1 MSSAFAAHNVAPAKS
16 GFRAWLA
23 SDDGFHAKLLLSGA
37 AGVAVIIML
46 AGVFLLFHLRE
57 REIGRLRDVAFDVHR
72 TIEQVVED
80 VGSLDAVHREFLLSP
95 TPERFRR
102 FEEVK
107 TSTRASLAALTRMAT
122 ARPAFIADVTLIR
135 ENLLLWELRFAEPM
149 ILQRQAGVS
158 LEALPAN
165 QPGQGLLDAARDL
178 LGDLTRRETAAWEAA
193 EEHARTQRWWQAGGF
208 GALALIAIGLVIA
221 SSGYGFRAYR
231 RHFSKVENA
240 QAQLRLIVDHTLDG
254 LLMADASGN
263 ILLANPAAERLFG
276 APAADILGRHVSEL
290 IPQRAFAD
298 PLDQLGHA
306 MIEADARRLD
316 RPEESFPVEISLS
329 DLLIEGE
336 RRYVALVRDITE
348 RRRNEEALRL
358 IGLGVSSATGEEFV
372 QTLVTRLSEALRV
385 DCAFIVEL
393 ENEGRDKLHIMTM
406 AEHGAIC
413 GSGPCD
419 LSGTACEEA
428 LRHGFR
434 AYLSGVQ
441 NQFPCD
447 WLVAAFGAESL
458 VCMPLVDHM
467 GEFIG
472 LLGVLDH
479 RELDRVDIVE
489 STLQIFAARAAAE
502 VERKRSERSLASE
515 KERLAVTLS
524 SIGDGCIT
532 VDSQGI
538 ILLFNPV
545 AERLTGWHAMTAIG
559 THLGDIV
566 SLASARTRRPLRSAL
581 DSLVATGRAS
591 DLVGATLIT
600 ALDGTER
607 VVEMVASP
615 IADSRRGKSGTVL
628 VLRDITE
635 RHRTAEERQK
645 AEKLESLG
653 VAAGGIAHDFNNL
666 LTAILG
672 NLSLVL
678 ASGKVEEA
686 ASERLAS
693 AKRASLRA
701 QELAQQLLTF
711 AKGGAPIKQT
721 ASIGQLVRDTV
732 TFHLRGSSVAGEFH
746 IPDELWPVE
755 ADAGQLSQ
763 VIQNLT
769 INAHQA
775 MPAGGTLRVACS
787 NIELS
792 AGNTRLGLTAGR
804 WIKITVQDEGI
815 GIAEEHIKKI
825 FDPYF
830 TTKSKGSG
838 LGLATSYSIIK
849 GHGGIIDV
857 VSQPGEG
864 TVFYLFLPAT
874 DKPLA
879 PAEQPPALAA
889 PAAPAAPI
897 HARVLVLDDEEAIC
911 ALVQCALEPLG
922 YEVLAAQ
929 DAATAVRLYDE
940 AFKEGKR
947 FDVVIS
953 DLTIPGGMGGQE
965 AVRRMQEIDPTVR
978 AIVSSGYAMDPVMSK
993 FREHGFCAMIAKPY
1007 EIDAL
1012 GRVVAEVLAQPEREK
1027 VIKHD
1032 FAAA

>member
-1 MSSAFAAHNVAPAKS
+1 MSFEPSSTSPPS
-16 GFRAWLA
+16 GFRVWLA
-23 SDDGFHAKLLLSGA
+23 SDEGFHAKLFLSA
-37 AGVAVIIML
+37 VAGVTSIILL

-57 REIGRLRDVAFDVHR
+57 RNIGQVRNSAFEVQR
-72 TIEQVVED
+72 KINQVFGH
-80 VGSLDAVHREFLLSP
+80 VGWLEGVHRELLLSP
-95 TPERFRR
+95 SPERLEQFQK
-102 FEEVK
+102 VK
-107 TSTRASLAALTRMAT
+107 ASTQASLVELTNMLASKPAL
-122 ARPAFIADVTLIR
+122 ISDVTQIR
-135 ENLLLWELRFAEPM
+135 ESLLLWELRIAEPS
-149 ILQRQAGVS
+149 ITRRQSGVA
-158 LEALPAN
+158 LEALPPN
-165 QPGQGLLDAARDL
+165 QQSREMLDFIRESLNRLAA
-178 LGDLTRRETAAWEAA
+178 RETASWEAA
-193 EEHARTQRWWQAGGF
+193 EDRARVQRWWQAGGF
-208 GALALIAIGLVIA
+208 GALTIIAIGLVIA
-221 SSGYGFRAYR
+221 SSSYGYRAYR
-231 RHFSKVENA
+231 FHFSTVQNA
-240 QAQLRLIVDHTLDG
+240 RAQLRLIVDHTLDG
-254 LLMADASGN
+254 LLMTDDAGQV
-263 ILLANPAAERLFG
+263 LLANPAAERIFG
-276 APAADILGRHVSEL
+276 APAAQILGHHISEL
-290 IPQRAFAD
+290 VPQRAFAE

-306 MIEADARRLD
+306 MIEAEARRID
-316 RPEESFPVEISLS
+316 QPEQNFPVEISLS
-329 DLLIEGE
+329 NLVIEGQ

-372 QTLVTRLSEALRV
+372 QTLVTRVSQALRV

-393 ENEGRDKLHIMTM
+393 ENEGHDTIHIMTM
-406 AEHGAIC
+406 AEKGVIC

-428 LRHGFR
+428 LHHGFR

-441 NQFPCD
+441 GHFPCD
-447 WLVAAFGAESL
+447 WLVAAFAAESF

-467 GEFIG
+467 GQFIG

-532 VDSQGI
+532 VDNQGT

-545 AERLTGWHAMTAIG
+545 AERLTGWQAVTAIG
-559 THLGDIV
+559 TRLGDIV
-566 SLASARTRRPLRSAL
+566 NLVNVRTRRPLRNAL
-581 DSLVATGRAS
+581 DSLVTTGRAN
-591 DLVGATLIT
+591 DLAGATLI
-600 ALDGTER
+600 ASLDGTER
-607 VVEMVASP
+607 VVEMNASP
-615 IADSRRGKSGTVL
+615 IPDSRGNKAGTVL

-678 ASGKVEEA
+678 SSAKMEE
-686 ASERLAS
+686 SLSDRLAA

-721 ASIGQLVRDTV
+721 ASIGLLVRDTV
-732 TFHLRGSSVAGEFH
+732 TFHLRGSRVACEFH
-746 IPDELWPVE
+746 IPDELWPAEV
-755 ADAGQLSQ
+755 DAGQLSQ

-769 INAHQA
+769 INADQA
-775 MPAGGTLRVACS
+775 MPAGGTLRVTCS

-792 AGNTRLGLTAGR
+792 AGNTRLGLAAGR

-815 GIAEEHIKKI
+815 GIAEENIKKI

-830 TTKSKGSG
+830 TTKAKGSG
-838 LGLATSYSIIK
+838 LGLATSYSIMK

-864 TVFYLFLPAT
+864 TIFYLFLPAT

-879 PAEQPPALAA
+879 VSEEKPAPAT
-889 PAAPAAPI
+889 PAAPG
-897 HARVLVLDDEEAIC
+897 HARVLVLDDEDAIC

-922 YEVLAAQ
+922 YEVISAL
-929 DAATAVRLYDE
+929 DADSAIQLYED
-940 AFKEGKR
+940 AFKRGER

-965 AVRRMQEIDPTVR
+965 AVRRMKEIDPAVR

-993 FREHGFCAMIAKPY
+993 FRDHGFCAMIAKPY

-1012 GRVVAEVLAQPEREK
+1012 GRVVAEVLAQSDPEK
-1027 VIKHD
+1027 VIQHD

>member
-1 MSSAFAAHNVAPAKS
+1 MPIRSTSIASPRPS
-16 GFRAWLA
+16 FRAWLA
-23 SDDGFHAKLLLSGA
+23 SDEGFHAKLLLSGV
-37 AGVAVIIML
+37 AGVAVIALL
-46 AGVFLLFHLRE
+46 AGVFLLFHFREQQISELRNA
-57 REIGRLRDVAFDVHR
+57 AFEVHR
-72 TIEQVVED
+72 TIEQVAEQ
-80 VGSLDAVHREFLLSP
+80 VGKLEAAHREFVLGP
-95 TPERFRR
+95 TQARLDR
-102 FEEVK
+102 FEEAKV
-107 TSTRASLAALTRMAT
+107 STQSALAALTRMSAG
-122 ARPAFIADVTLIR
+122 RPASFSEVTQIR
-135 ENLLLWELRFAEPM
+135 ENLLRWEVRFAEPM
-149 ILQRQAGVS
+149 IAQRQAGV
-158 LEALPAN
+158 AVDDLPS
-165 QPGQGLLDAARDL
+165 QPQAQAMLDSVRRLLN
-178 LGDLTRRETAAWEAA
+178 GISRRETLTWEAA
-193 EEHARTQRWWQAGGF
+193 EERGRVQRLWQAGGF
-208 GALALIAIGLVIA
+208 GMLALIAMGLVIA
-221 SSGYGFRAYR
+221 SSTYGYRAYR
-231 RHFSKVENA
+231 RHVAKVENA
-240 QAQLRLIVDHTLDG
+240 QEQVRLIVAHTLDG
-254 LLMADASGN
+254 LLMADEAGC
-263 ILLANPAAERLFG
+263 ILLANPAAERMFG
-276 APAADILGRHVSEL
+276 APAAQLLGRHISEL
-290 IPQRAFAD
+290 VPQRAFAE
-298 PLDQLGHA
+298 PLHQLGRA
-306 MIEADARRLD
+306 MIEADARRFD
-316 RPEESFPVEISLS
+316 RPEQTFPVEISLNEMT
-329 DLLIEGE
+329 IEGE
-336 RRYVALVRDITE
+336 RHHVALVRDITE

-372 QTLVTRLSEALRV
+372 QTLVSRLSQALQV

-393 ENEGRDKLHIMTM
+393 EGEGHDTIHIMTM
-406 AEHGAIC
+406 AEQGKIC

-419 LSGTACEEA
+419 LSNTACEEA
-428 LRHGFR
+428 LHHGFR
-434 AYLSGVQ
+434 AYLSQVQ
-441 NQFPCD
+441 SHFPCD
-447 WLVAAFGAESL
+447 WLVAAFAAESL

-479 RELDRVDIVE
+479 RELERLDIVE

-515 KERLAVTLS
+515 KEHLAVTLS

-532 VDSQGI
+532 VDNGGNI
-538 ILLFNPV
+538 VLFNPV
-545 AERLTGWHAMTAIG
+545 AERLTGWHSATAVG
-559 THLGDIV
+559 TQLGEILNLT
-566 SLASARTRRPLRSAL
+566 SIRTRRSLRGAL
-581 DSLVATGRAS
+581 DALVAAGRS
-591 DLVGATLIT
+591 NELMGAIYVT

-607 VVEMVASP
+607 VVEMNASP
-615 IADSRRGKSGTVL
+615 ITDARGRKGGIVL
-628 VLRDITE
+628 VMRDITE

-678 ASGKVEEA
+678 SSCKVEDA

-732 TFHLRGSSVAGEFH
+732 TFHLRGSRVAGEFH

-769 INAHQA
+769 INADQA
-775 MPAGGTLRVACS
+775 MPAGGTLRVSCS

-792 AGNTRLGLTAGR
+792 AGNTRLGLMPGR

-830 TTKSKGSG
+830 TTKAKGSG
-838 LGLATSYSIIK
+838 LGLATSYSIMK
-849 GHGGIIDV
+849 AHGGVIDV

-874 DKPLA
+874 DKQIPGPEEA
-879 PAEQPPALAA
+879 PVPA
-889 PAAPAAPI
+889 PAAPG
-897 HARVLVLDDEEAIC
+897 HGRVLVLDDEEAIC

-922 YEVLAAQ
+922 YEVVSAQ
-929 DAATAVRLYDE
+929 DADTAICIYED
-940 AFKEGKR
+940 AFKSGKR

-965 AVRRMQEIDPTVR
+965 AVGRMQKIDPTVR

-993 FREHGFCAMIAKPY
+993 FKEHGFCAMIAKPY
-1007 EIDAL
+1007 EIEAL
-1012 GRVVAEVLAQPEREK
+1012 GRVVAEVLAQPASVN

>member
-1 MSSAFAAHNVAPAKS
+1 MSSAFAPSNVPVPPT
-16 GFRAWLA
+16 GLRAWLA
-23 SDDGFHAKLLLSGA
+23 SDDGFHAKLLLSA
-37 AGVAVIIML
+37 VAGVGVIILL
-46 AGVFLLFHLRE
+46 AAVFLLFHFRE
-57 REIGRLRDVAFDVHR
+57 REIGRLRNSAFEIHR
-72 TIEQVVED
+72 KLDQVVEQLGNMD
-80 VGSLDAVHREFLLSP
+80 SAHREYLLSP
-95 TPERFRR
+95 SPERLKHFAQ
-102 FEEVK
+102 VK
-107 TSTRASLAALTRMAT
+107 ATIQSALVELTDMVATRPGM
-122 ARPAFIADVTLIR
+122 IADVTQLR
-135 ENLLLWELRFAEPM
+135 ESLLLWELRFAEPM
-149 ILQRQAGVS
+149 IEQRKAGVAI
-158 LEALPAN
+158 EALPPH
-165 QPGQGLLDAARDL
+165 QQGQVMLDNVREALDRL
-178 LGDLTRRETAAWEAA
+178 SRRETAAWETA
-193 EEHARTQRWWQAGGF
+193 EERARKQRWWQAGGF
-208 GALALIAIGLVIA
+208 GALTLIAIGLVIA
-221 SSGYGFRAYR
+221 SSSYGYSAYR
-231 RHFSKVENA
+231 RHFAKVENA

-254 LLMADASGN
+254 LLMADAGGH
-263 ILLANPAAERLFG
+263 ILLANPAAERIFG
-276 APAADILGRHVSEL
+276 APTADILGRHISEL
-290 IPQRAFAD
+290 VPQRAFAE
-298 PLDQLGHA
+298 PLDQLGQA

-316 RPEESFPVEISLS
+316 RPEQNFPVEISLS

-336 RRYVALVRDITE
+336 RCYVALVRDITE

-372 QTLVTRLSEALRV
+372 QTLVTRLSQALRV

-393 ENEGRDKLHIMTM
+393 EGEGRDTLHIMTM
-406 AEHGAIC
+406 AEKGVIC

-428 LRHGFR
+428 LHHGFR
-434 AYLSGVQ
+434 AFLSGVQ
-441 NQFPCD
+441 NQFPTD

-467 GEFIG
+467 GQFIG

-532 VDSQGI
+532 VDKQGI

-545 AERLTGWHAMTAIG
+545 AERLTGWHAATAIG
-559 THLGDIV
+559 TQLADIV
-566 SLASARTRRPLRSAL
+566 NLANVRTRRPLRSAL
-581 DSLVATGRAS
+581 ESLVANGRAT
-591 DLVGATLIT
+591 DLVGATMIT

-607 VVEMVASP
+607 VVEMNASP
-615 IADSRRGKSGTVL
+615 IADSRGGKSGTVL

-635 RHRTAEERQK
+635 RHRAAEERQK

-678 ASGKVEEA
+678 SAGKVEDA
-686 ASERLAS
+686 AGERLAS

-732 TFHLRGSSVAGEFH
+732 TFHLRGSRVAGEFH

-755 ADAGQLSQ
+755 VDAGQLSQ

-769 INAHQA
+769 INADQA

-787 NIELS
+787 NIELN
-792 AGNTRLGLTAGR
+792 AGNTRLGLTPGR

-830 TTKSKGSG
+830 TTKAKGSG
-838 LGLATSYSIIK
+838 LGLATSYSIMK
-849 GHGGIIDV
+849 AHGGVIDV

-879 PAEQPPALAA
+879 LPEESPTPA
-889 PAAPAAPI
+889 PAAPG

-922 YEVLAAQ
+922 YEVVAAQ
-929 DAATAVRLYDE
+929 DADTAIQLYED
-940 AFKEGKR
+940 ALKRGCR

-965 AVRRMQEIDPTVR
+965 AVRRMEAIDPSVR
-978 AIVSSGYAMDPVMSK
+978 AIVSSGYAMDPVMSD
-993 FREHGFCAMIAKPY
+993 FRKHGFCAMIAKPY

-1012 GRVVAEVLAQPEREK
+1012 GRVVAEVLAQPGPAK
-1027 VIKHD
+1027 VIAHN